1 MDFQQYIKWPNLL
14 KFKQHI
20 PFALLQFPKSGGFVA
35 FVHTVWRTCLLIG
48 EEETDGEQCPHP
60 VMRKELFHNMET
72 IEKEKQKTNRALNRR
87 HPNDGHSASLFV
99 ETEGGQT
106 YMTAS

>member
-1 MDFQQYIKWPNLL
+1 
-14 KFKQHI
+14 
-20 PFALLQFPKSGGFVA
+20 
-35 FVHTVWRTCLLIG
+35 
-48 EEETDGEQCPHP
+48 
-60 VMRKELFHNMET
+60 MET
-72 IEKEKQKTNRALNRR
+72 VEKEKQNTNRALNRR